1 MSSMLVVF
9 RQGQHASD
17 LGAGKLLLIFS
28 HLLIWTDRFLS
39 EIGLSRAQTI
49 DKGIRYLSL
58 SEVLAGEMLE
68 SASSSM
74 TE

>member
-1 MSSMLVVF
+1 
-9 RQGQHASD
+9 
-17 LGAGKLLLIFS
+17 
-28 HLLIWTDRFLS
+28 LS